1 MAGISSKAA
10 GKLENKYKYNGK
22 ELQHQEFS
30 DGSGLELYDYGARFY
45 DHQIGRWHKTDGKA
59 ELYFATSSYVYA
71 LNQPTH
77 AIDPDGNLVIFING
91 FTPSKSEQGT
101 AKYWRTTNYIPIGP
115 SPTDEYHNQRYRRV
129 DFNFDQN
136 VMDHLGDQ
144 NALYKDGSG
153 GGMSG
158 IFTAFGL
165 VGVSLDASSRIA
177 AGASQGQLDAASII
191 ANLTRDKSGNIIESI
206 KVITHSMGG
215 AYAKGYIQAILD
227 YAKKNNIVGIVVAF
241 EADFAPLTPKG
252 QKAIKDKNMGATLQY
267 SHNGDYVAGDDS
279 MPGAVKMD
287 TSQDKNQDHSITS
300 FTINDILNLPVG
312 SYKVINGIIVNQ

>member
-1 MAGISSKAA
+1 MAVMVLNVGAADALNNLTGTATITKNGYLYVYCSNESNQDLFFENLQVIQTRGPLLEETHYYPFGLTMAGISSKAA

-77 AIDPDGNLVIFING
+77 AIDPDGNVVIFING

-101 AKYWRTTNYIPIGP
+101 AKYWSTTNYIPIGP

-136 VMDHLGDQ
+136 VMDHLGDH

-153 GGMSG
+153 VGMSR

-165 VGVSLDASSRIA
+165 VGGSLYASIRIA
-177 AGASQGQLDAASII
+177 AGATQTVWVR
-191 ANLTRDKSGNIIESI
+191 N
-206 KVITHSMGG
+206 
-215 AYAKGYIQAILD
+215 
-227 YAKKNNIVGIVVAF
+227 
-241 EADFAPLTPKG
+241 P
-252 QKAIKDKNMGATLQY
+252 
-267 SHNGDYVAGDDS
+267 
-279 MPGAVKMD
+279 
-287 TSQDKNQDHSITS
+287 
-300 FTINDILNLPVG
+300 
-312 SYKVINGIIVNQ
+312 

>member
-1 MAGISSKAA
+1 
-10 GKLENKYKYNGK
+10 
-22 ELQHQEFS
+22 
-30 DGSGLELYDYGARFY
+30 
-45 DHQIGRWHKTDGKA
+45 
-59 ELYFATSSYVYA
+59 
-71 LNQPTH
+71 
-77 AIDPDGNLVIFING
+77 
-91 FTPSKSEQGT
+91 
-101 AKYWRTTNYIPIGP
+101 
-115 SPTDEYHNQRYRRV
+115 
-129 DFNFDQN
+129 
-136 VMDHLGDQ
+136 MDHLGDQ